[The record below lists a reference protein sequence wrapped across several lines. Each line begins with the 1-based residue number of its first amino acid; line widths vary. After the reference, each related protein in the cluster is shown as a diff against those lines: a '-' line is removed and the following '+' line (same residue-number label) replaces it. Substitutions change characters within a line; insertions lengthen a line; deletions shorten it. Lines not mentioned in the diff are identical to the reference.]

1 MQTVKNI
8 FGLDGGEIKPARLTD
23 QQILNHFPNHFELT
37 RKDLLVK
44 NIKRYMRECG
54 YGTAAARAAREEQES
69 NGGPTESSS
78 STIPSEF
85 IPENW
90 QGNPCSNTLI
100 VSPYS
105 NA

>member
-1 MQTVKNI
+1 MQTVKSI
-8 FGLDGGEIKPARLTD
+8 FGLDGGENKPARLTD

-69 NGGPTESSS
+69 EDVSSS
-78 STIPSEF
+78 
-85 IPENW
+85 
-90 QGNPCSNTLI
+90 LR
-100 VSPYS
+100 VV
-105 NA
+105 